1 MARPV
6 SGTPGGDEAD
16 PGVLAWMTGPDVFE
30 TLVPPAQPKG
40 TPMTDAATTATA
52 DDVST
57 AGHTFVT
64 ALASKDADALLALF
78 ADEVDFRALTPGKFW
93 EPQTP
98 AELVHEVI
106 LGTWFEP
113 TDVVQAV
120 EAVDTGLVAD
130 RGRLSYRLRV
140 ANGDG

>member
-78 ADEVDFRALTPGKFW
+78 EQF
-93 EPQTP
+93 
-98 AELVHEVI
+98 
-106 LGTWFEP
+106 
-113 TDVVQAV
+113 
-120 EAVDTGLVAD
+120 TGCGAGQD
-130 RGRLSYRLRV
+130 N
-140 ANGDG
+140 A